1 MVSSEIPLT
10 QVSSQSLP
18 VPVRRK
24 FRLRTTL
31 VLPFLVELVTAVGLV
46 GWLSFQSGQEAV
58 RDLANQLRNEVTAR
72 VSDRVRSYVET
83 PQLVN
88 QVNRDAIEL
97 GIIDLQK
104 IAEARTYFW
113 RQTITYKNIGYVGFA
128 NQQGQYL
135 RVGWINRLSTT
146 ETPQIAEQLIPGGGN
161 LNYYEINEKGQ
172 RAKLAKSVPNY
183 DVRKRPFY
191 EVAFKAGKPTW
202 SKIYLNFGNPL
213 LQINASLPIYDRNG
227 QPAGILTSQFGT
239 DQIRGFLQTLKIG
252 KTGQVFIVEPSGELV
267 ATSLKDQ
274 PLWVEQSQKAKK
286 ELQRVHALQSNNQL
300 LRSSAEFLYGQ
311 FDQLSNIQRDHQFE
325 FWLNNERQ
333 FLQISPFK
341 DAYGLNWLIVV
352 VVPESD
358 FMAKINENTR
368 NTIALCFLALLVSVP
383 IGILTA
389 RWITQ
394 PICRIA
400 QASGEM
406 AKGNLEQTVASSPI
420 IEVDRLADAFNS
432 MATQLQQSFEELE
445 QRVERRTAELRK
457 EKERSEL
464 LLLNILPSRV
474 ADQLKDSNESPAEQF
489 EEATILFADIV
500 GFTSLAAQ
508 LEPLELINCLN
519 QVFSTF
525 DRLAEKH
532 HLEKIKTIGDAYMVV
547 GGVPVPQSN
556 HAESVADMALE
567 MRSSMAHALGPLGER
582 LEIRIG
588 INTGPVIAGVIG
600 TKKFIYDLWGDAVN
614 IASRMESHGVPGS
627 IQVTDS
633 TYERLKDRYH
643 FEERGSIHIKGR
655 GEMNTYWL
663 LDKRSTL

>member
-1 MVSSEIPLT
+1 
-10 QVSSQSLP
+10 
-18 VPVRRK
+18 
-24 FRLRTTL
+24 
-31 VLPFLVELVTAVGLV
+31 
-46 GWLSFQSGQEAV
+46 
-58 RDLANQLRNEVTAR
+58 
-72 VSDRVRSYVET
+72 
-83 PQLVN
+83 
-88 QVNRDAIEL
+88 
-97 GIIDLQK
+97 
-104 IAEARTYFW
+104 
-113 RQTITYKNIGYVGFA
+113 
-128 NQQGQYL
+128 
-135 RVGWINRLSTT
+135 
-146 ETPQIAEQLIPGGGN
+146 
-161 LNYYEINEKGQ
+161 
-172 RAKLAKSVPNY
+172 
-183 DVRKRPFY
+183 
-191 EVAFKAGKPTW
+191 
-202 SKIYLNFGNPL
+202 
-213 LQINASLPIYDRNG
+213 
-227 QPAGILTSQFGT
+227 
-239 DQIRGFLQTLKIG
+239 
-252 KTGQVFIVEPSGELV
+252 
-267 ATSLKDQ
+267 
-274 PLWVEQSQKAKK
+274 
-286 ELQRVHALQSNNQL
+286 
-300 LRSSAEFLYGQ
+300 
-311 FDQLSNIQRDHQFE
+311 
-325 FWLNNERQ
+325 
-333 FLQISPFK
+333 
-341 DAYGLNWLIVV
+341 
-352 VVPESD
+352 
-358 FMAKINENTR
+358 
-368 NTIALCFLALLVSVP
+368 
-383 IGILTA
+383 
-389 RWITQ
+389 
-394 PICRIA
+394 
-400 QASGEM
+400 M

-500 GFTSLAAQ
+500 GFTTLAAQ
-508 LEPLELINCLN
+508 LEPLELIHCLN

-547 GGVPVPQSN
+547 GGVPVPQAN